1 LPRAVR
7 RSRLRALSG
16 DKVLI
21 HPTMRTAYPHS
32 PSFGIGRAAAFVTQ
46 ASASRQKESDD
57 VKSILIVEDD
67 FLAASEMEAAL
78 LEAGFAV
85 AGIANRAEE
94 AVRLAKSQKP
104 ALAIMDIRLIGRP
117 DGIDTAIQIF
127 RETGIRSIFATA
139 HNDARRRARALPASP
154 LGWLPKP
161 FAPHALVAMVRRA
174 LTEL

>member
-1 LPRAVR
+1 MYGMVLPT
-7 RSRLRALSG
+7 RLAFPYSSG
-16 DKVLI
+16 
-21 HPTMRTAYPHS
+21 T
-32 PSFGIGRAAAFVTQ
+32 GRAAAFAAQ
-46 ASASRQKESDD
+46 APASRQKDSDG

-78 LEAGFAV
+78 MEAGFEV
-85 AGIANRAEE
+85 VGIANRAEE
-94 AVRLAKSQKP
+94 AVRLAKSQLP

-139 HNDARRRARALPASP
+139 HHDARMRARALPASP

-174 LTEL
+174 LTEM